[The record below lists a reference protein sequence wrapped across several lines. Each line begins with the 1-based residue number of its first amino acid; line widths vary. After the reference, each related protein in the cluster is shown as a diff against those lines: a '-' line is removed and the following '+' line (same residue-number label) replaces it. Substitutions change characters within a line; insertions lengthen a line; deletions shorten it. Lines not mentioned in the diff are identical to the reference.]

1 MRGGEGLRAGRAGEG
16 GDWAEASQ
24 PAELTGGE
32 MQICKIMRPRKCDQG
47 LMVFC
52 LLPYIEVFFS
62 RALLHGCYLGRV
74 LAGCHPIPTLLLLV
88 RLVFNEFLLARL
100 GISVLQ

>member
-32 MQICKIMRPRKCDQG
+32 MQICKITRPRKCDQR
-47 LMVFC
+47 LTVFC
-52 LLPYIEVFFS
+52 LLPYIEVFFLMHCCM
-62 RALLHGCYLGRV
+62 AAILEGCWLAVIPYLP
-74 LAGCHPIPTLLLLV
+74 CC
-88 RLVFNEFLLARL
+88 
-100 GISVLQ
+100 S

>member
-32 MQICKIMRPRKCDQG
+32 MQICKIMRPRKCD
-47 LMVFC
+47 
-52 LLPYIEVFFS
+52 
-62 RALLHGCYLGRV
+62 
-74 LAGCHPIPTLLLLV
+74 
-88 RLVFNEFLLARL
+88 
-100 GISVLQ
+100 